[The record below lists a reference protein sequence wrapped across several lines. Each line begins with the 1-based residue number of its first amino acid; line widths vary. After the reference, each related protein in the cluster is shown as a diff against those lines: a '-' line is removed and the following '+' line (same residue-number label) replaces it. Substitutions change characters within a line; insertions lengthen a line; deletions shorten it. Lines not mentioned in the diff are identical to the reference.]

1 VSDHLS
7 EEEQIERLKRWWAEQ
22 GKGVIAALI
31 LVVGS
36 YGGWTFYQSSVEKV
50 AIASSAQ
57 YQLLSDRLASTE
69 MGAPLDATSASE
81 LAVMA
86 EALKSSAAD
95 SQYGRY
101 AALLLARIAVERD
114 DLTTAE
120 TELRWVLAS
129 ESDAGLS
136 AATTLRLA
144 RVLAAQDR
152 FDEALALIRSSEVD
166 AFAGAY
172 AELRGDLY
180 RSQGNDAQAY
190 SAYQAALD
198 AGVDQ
203 RSTALLE
210 LKLNAVAAAVVELPS
225 VEEQEQQQ

>member
-1 VSDHLS
+1 MSDHLS

-36 YGGWTFYQSSVEKV
+36 YGGWNFYQSSVEKA

-69 MGAPLDATSASE
+69 MGAPLDATSATE
-81 LAVMA
+81 LAAMA

-136 AATTLRLA
+136 AATTLSLA
-144 RVLAAQDR
+144 RVLTAQDR
-152 FDEALALIRSSEVD
+152 VD
-166 AFAGAY
+166 AA
-172 AELRGDLY
+172 
-180 RSQGNDAQAY
+180 
-190 SAYQAALD
+190 
-198 AGVDQ
+198 
-203 RSTALLE
+203 
-210 LKLNAVAAAVVELPS
+210 
-225 VEEQEQQQ
+225 